1 MPSGFSDKSAH
12 AAFECD
18 AEQLLCLDSEL
29 HRELVDD
36 LLGVTVRL
44 FRQRLPV

>member
-18 AEQLLCLDSEL
+18 AEELLGLDCEL
-29 HRELVDD
+29 HRQLVDD
-36 LLGVTVRL
+36 LLHSRS
-44 FRQRLPV
+44 R